1 MPEGHS
7 IHRVANTFR
16 NDYLESKVKVFSPQ
30 GRFESDA
37 KLISGRKLTES
48 TAIGKQL
55 FLGFDN
61 ELTLRIHLGIYGK
74 WNFYKV
80 PISKAPEVWG
90 AVRARFGVANF
101 SSDLR
106 GPTVCEVIDQDGVN
120 LVRKRL
126 GPDPLNPD
134 PSGSEVSKFISK
146 VKKSKAP
153 IGGALMN
160 QAVISGIGNVYR
172 AELLFRAG
180 LHPKT
185 PGDKITEEQLLSIW
199 DDAVKLMRIG
209 VKKGV
214 MLTRDDYLTGRVLV
228 ADRYFV
234 YKREALPCR
243 VCNKKVVMEEFLARK
258 LYYCPSCQK

>member
-16 NDYLESKVKVFSPQ
+16 AGYLNSKVKVFSPQ
-30 GRFESDA
+30 GRFESEA
-37 KLISGRKLTES
+37 KLVSGRTLINS

-55 FLGFDN
+55 FLDFDN
-61 ELTLRIHLGIYGK
+61 ELIIRIHLGIYGK

-80 PISKAPEVWG
+80 PIAKAPEIWG
-90 AVRARFGVANF
+90 QVRARFGVKDA
-101 SSDLR
+101 SADLR
-106 GPTVCEVIDQDGVN
+106 GPTVCEVIDQAAVK
-120 LVRKRL
+120 LVLKRL

-134 PSGSEVSKFISK
+134 PSGAEALRFVSK
-146 VKKSKAP
+146 VKSSKVA
-153 IGGALMN
+153 IGAALMN

-180 LHPKT
+180 LNPKT
-185 PGDKITEEQLLSIW
+185 PGEKLTESALLAIW

-214 MLTRDDYLTGRVLV
+214 MLTRDDYLTGSVLV
-228 ADRYFV
+228 KDRYFV
-234 YKREALPCR
+234 YKREGLDCR
-243 VCNKKVVMEEFLARK
+243 VCNKKVLMEEFLARK
-258 LYYCPSCQK
+258 LYWCPKCQR

>member
-134 PSGSEVSKFISK
+134 PTGSEVSKFISK

-185 PGDKITEEQLLSIW
+185 PGDKITEGQLLSIW

-243 VCNKKVVMEEFLARK
+243 VCKKKVVMEEFLARK

>member
-16 NDYLESKVKVFSPQ
+16 KNYLESKVKVSSPQ

-37 KLISGRKLTES
+37 KLISGRKLIES

-61 ELTLRIHLGIYGK
+61 KLTLRIHLGIYGK
-74 WNFYKV
+74 WNFYDV
-80 PISKAPEVWG
+80 PLAKAPEVWG
-90 AVRARFGVANF
+90 QVRARFGASSF
-101 SSDLR
+101 SADLR
-106 GPTVCEVIDQDGVN
+106 GPTVCEVIDQEAVN
-120 LVRKRL
+120 LVRRRL

-134 PSGSEVSKFISK
+134 PTGSEALKFVSK
-146 VKKSKAP
+146 VKSSKAP
-153 IGGALMN
+153 IAAALMN
-160 QAVISGIGNVYR
+160 QAVLSGIGNVYR

-180 LHPKT
+180 LNPQT
-185 PGDKITEEQLLSIW
+185 PGERLSEDQLLGIW
-199 DDAVKLMRIG
+199 DDSVKLMRIG

-214 MLTRDDYLTGRVLV
+214 MLTRDDFLTGRVLV

-234 YKREALPCR
+234 YKREGLPCR
-243 VCNKKVVMEEFLARK
+243 VCNKKVVVEEFLARK

>member
-7 IHRVANTFR
+7 IHRVANTFES
-16 NDYLESKVKVFSPQ
+16 DYLNSKVKIFSPQ

-37 KLISGRKLTES
+37 KLVSGRKLIQS

-55 FLGFDN
+55 FLEFDN

-90 AVRARFGVANF
+90 AVRARFGVTNF
-101 SSDLR
+101 SADLR
-106 GPTVCEVIDQDGVN
+106 GPTVCEVIDQKAAD

-134 PSGSEVSKFISK
+134 PTGSEALKFVSK
-146 VKKSKAP
+146 VKSSKAP
-153 IGGALMN
+153 IGAALMN

-180 LHPKT
+180 LNPKT
-185 PGDKITEEQLLSIW
+185 PGEKLSEDQLLGIW
-199 DDAVKLMRIG
+199 DDSVKLMRIG
-209 VKKGV
+209 VKKGM
-214 MLTRDDYLTGRVLV
+214 MLTRDDFLTGRVLLK
-228 ADRYFV
+228 DRYFV
-234 YKREALPCR
+234 YKREGLPCR
-243 VCNKKVVMEEFLARK
+243 VCNKKVMMEEFLARK
-258 LYYCPSCQK
+258 LYYCAKCQK

>member
-16 NDYLESKVKVFSPQ
+16 TDYVDFKVKVVSPQ

-37 KLISGRKLTES
+37 KLISGRTLIES
-48 TAIGKQL
+48 TAVGKQL

-61 ELTLRIHLGIYGK
+61 ELTIRIHLGIYGK
-74 WNFYKV
+74 WNFYKAPV
-80 PISKAPEVWG
+80 AKAPEIWG
-90 AVRARFGVANF
+90 QVRARFGVKSA
-101 SSDLR
+101 SADLR
-106 GPTVCEVIDQDGVN
+106 GPTVCEVIDQQAVD
-120 LVRKRL
+120 LVLKRL

-134 PSGSEVSKFISK
+134 SSGAEALRFVSK
-146 VKKSKAP
+146 VKNSKVA
-153 IGGALMN
+153 IGAALMN

-180 LHPKT
+180 LNPKT
-185 PGDKITEEQLLSIW
+185 PGEKISESALLAIW

-214 MLTRDDYLTGRVLV
+214 MLTRDDHLSGTVLV
-228 ADRYFV
+228 KDRYFV
-234 YKREALPCR
+234 YKREGLLCR
-243 VCNKKVVMEEFLARK
+243 VCSKKVVVEEFLARK
-258 LYYCPSCQK
+258 LYWCPKCQR

>member
-7 IHRVANTFR
+7 IHRVANSFR
-16 NDYLESKVKVFSPQ
+16 SDYLDSKVKVFSPQ
-30 GRFESDA
+30 GRFESEA
-37 KLISGRKLTES
+37 ELVSGRKLINS
-48 TAIGKQL
+48 KAVGKQL

-61 ELTLRIHLGIYGK
+61 ELTIRIHLGIYGK

-80 PISKAPEVWG
+80 PINRAPDIWG
-90 AVRARFGVANF
+90 QVRARFGNQNVSA
-101 SSDLR
+101 DLR
-106 GPTVCEVIDQDGVN
+106 GPTVCEVIDQEAVAQV
-120 LVRKRL
+120 LKRL

-134 PSGSEVSKFISK
+134 PTGSESLKFIGK
-146 VKKSKAP
+146 VKSSKAP
-153 IGGALMN
+153 IGAALMN

-180 LHPKT
+180 LNPKT
-185 PGDKITEEQLLSIW
+185 PGEKLTEEQLLAIW
-199 DDAVKLMRIG
+199 DDAVKLMRVG

-214 MLTRDDYLTGRVLV
+214 MLTRDDHLTGRVLK

-234 YKREALPCR
+234 YKREGLPCR
-243 VCNKKVVMEEFLARK
+243 VCGKKVIVEEFLARK

>member
-7 IHRVANTFR
+7 VHRVANTFR
-16 NDYLESKVKVFSPQ
+16 SDYLNSRVSIFSPQ

-37 KLISGRKLTES
+37 KLISGRTLIES

-80 PISKAPEVWG
+80 PVTKAPEVWG
-90 AVRARFGVANF
+90 QVRARFGVKTA
-101 SSDLR
+101 SADLR

-120 LVRKRL
+120 LVLKRL

-134 PSGSEVSKFISK
+134 PTGAEALKFVSK
-146 VKKSKAP
+146 VKSSRAP
-153 IGGALMN
+153 IGAALMN

-180 LHPKT
+180 LNPKT
-185 PGDKITEEQLLSIW
+185 PGDRLLESQILAIW
-199 DDAVKLMRIG
+199 DDCVKLMRIG

-214 MLTRDDYLTGRVLV
+214 MLTRDDFLTGRVLV
-228 ADRYFV
+228 ADRYLV
-234 YKREALPCR
+234 YKREGLHCR
-243 VCNKKVVMEEFLARK
+243 VCTKKVVMEQFLARK
-258 LYYCPSCQK
+258 LYFCPKCQK

>member
-7 IHRVANTFR
+7 IHRVANTFES
-16 NDYLESKVKVFSPQ
+16 DYLNSKVKIFSPQ

-37 KLISGRKLTES
+37 KLISGRKLIQS

-55 FLGFDN
+55 FLEFDN

-90 AVRARFGVANF
+90 AVRARFGVTNF
-101 SSDLR
+101 SADLR
-106 GPTVCEVIDQDGVN
+106 GPTVCEVIDQKAVD

-134 PSGSEVSKFISK
+134 LTGSEALKFVSKIKS
-146 VKKSKAP
+146 SKAP
-153 IGGALMN
+153 IGAALMN

-180 LHPKT
+180 LNPKT
-185 PGDKITEEQLLSIW
+185 PGEKLSEDQLLGIW
-199 DDAVKLMRIG
+199 DDSVKLMRIG
-209 VKKGV
+209 VKKGM
-214 MLTRDDYLTGRVLV
+214 MLTRDDFLTGRVLLK
-228 ADRYFV
+228 DRYFV
-234 YKREALPCR
+234 YKREGLPCR
-243 VCNKKVVMEEFLARK
+243 VCNKKVMMEEFLARK
-258 LYYCPSCQK
+258 LYYCAKCQK

>member
-16 NDYLESKVKVFSPQ
+16 SDYLDSKVKVFSPQ

-37 KLISGRKLTES
+37 KLVSGRKLVQS

-90 AVRARFGVANF
+90 AVRARFGVRNF

-106 GPTVCEVIDQDGVN
+106 GPTVCEVIGKDGVD
-120 LVRKRL
+120 LVLKRL

-134 PSGSEVSKFISK
+134 PTGSEALKFVTK
-146 VKKSKAP
+146 VRSSKAP
-153 IGGALMN
+153 IGALLMN

-180 LHPKT
+180 LNPKT
-185 PGDKITEEQLLSIW
+185 QGDKLSEDVLLSIW

-214 MLTRDDYLTGRVLV
+214 MLTRDDHLTGRVLV

-234 YKREALPCR
+234 YKREGLPCR
-243 VCNKKVVMEEFLARK
+243 VCNKKVVVEEFLARK
-258 LYYCPSCQK
+258 LYYCPKCQK

>member
-134 PSGSEVSKFISK
+134 PTGSEVSKFISK

-185 PGDKITEEQLLSIW
+185 PGDKITEERLLSIW

>member
-106 GPTVCEVIDQDGVN
+106 GPTVCEVIDQDAVN

-134 PSGSEVSKFISK
+134 PTGSEVSKFISK

-185 PGDKITEEQLLSIW
+185 PGDKITEERLLSIW

-243 VCNKKVVMEEFLARK
+243 VCNKRVVMEEFLARK

>member
-106 GPTVCEVIDQDGVN
+106 GPTVCEVIDQDAVN

-134 PSGSEVSKFISK
+134 PTGSEVSKFISK

-185 PGDKITEEQLLSIW
+185 PGDKITEERLLSIW

-243 VCNKKVVMEEFLARK
+243 VCNKKIVMEEFLARK

>member
-16 NDYLESKVKVFSPQ
+16 SDYLESKVKIFSPQ

-37 KLISGRKLTES
+37 KLVSGRTLVTS
-48 TAIGKQL
+48 VAVGKQL

-61 ELTLRIHLGIYGK
+61 ELTIRIHLGIYGK

-80 PISKAPEVWG
+80 PVANAPEIWG
-90 AVRARFGVANF
+90 TVRARFGTRSA
-101 SSDLR
+101 SADLR
-106 GPTVCEVIDQDGVN
+106 GPTVCEVIDQDAVTVV
-120 LVRKRL
+120 LKRL

-134 PSGSEVSKFISK
+134 PSGAEALKFVSK
-146 VKKSKAP
+146 VKGSKVP
-153 IGGALMN
+153 IGAALMN

-172 AELLFRAG
+172 AELLFRAK
-180 LHPKT
+180 LNPKT
-185 PGDKITEEQLLSIW
+185 PGEKISESALLSIW

-209 VKKGV
+209 VKKGM

-228 ADRYFV
+228 KDRYFV
-234 YKREALPCR
+234 YKREGLECR
-243 VCNKKVVMEEFLARK
+243 VCNKKVAMEEFLARK
-258 LYYCPSCQK
+258 LYWCPKCQR

>member
-16 NDYLESKVKVFSPQ
+16 ADYLYSKVKVVSPQ

-37 KLISGRKLTES
+37 KLVSGRTLIES
-48 TAIGKQL
+48 TAVGKQL

-61 ELTLRIHLGIYGK
+61 ELTIRIHLGIYGK

-80 PISKAPEVWG
+80 PVAKAPEIWG
-90 AVRARFGVANF
+90 QVRARFGVKSA
-101 SSDLR
+101 SADLR
-106 GPTVCEVIDQDGVN
+106 GPTVCEVIDQQAVD
-120 LVRKRL
+120 LVLKRL

-134 PSGSEVSKFISK
+134 AGGSEALRFVSK
-146 VKKSKAP
+146 VKNSKVA
-153 IGGALMN
+153 IGAALMN
-160 QAVISGIGNVYR
+160 QAIISGIGNVYR

-180 LHPKT
+180 LNPKT
-185 PGDKITEEQLLSIW
+185 PGEKISESALLAIW

-214 MLTRDDYLTGRVLV
+214 MLTRDDHLSGTVLV
-228 ADRYFV
+228 RDRYFV
-234 YKREALPCR
+234 YKREGLLCR
-243 VCNKKVVMEEFLARK
+243 VCNKKVVVEEYLTRK
-258 LYYCPSCQK
+258 LYWCPKCQR